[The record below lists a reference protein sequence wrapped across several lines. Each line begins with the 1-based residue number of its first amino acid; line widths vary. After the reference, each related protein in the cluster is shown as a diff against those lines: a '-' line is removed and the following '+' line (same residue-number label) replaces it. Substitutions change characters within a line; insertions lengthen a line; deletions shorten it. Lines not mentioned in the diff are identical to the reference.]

1 LYEIIV
7 LGAVQLIT
15 GFSTGKKVLYISFIT
30 AILIF
35 FSCSERST
43 PTGPANGSKPPE
55 KPSWVGATK
64 QDSAAVNEIIL
75 GTGGNLYAA
84 TAGNGILISRDNG
97 INWESFN
104 AGLSDSIIE
113 CLVIDS
119 SGIIWAGT
127 HTKGLFRYSGSEKSW
142 KSVSFFNQGVFSL
155 GTGPPGRLF
164 AATYHSIMHSDDGG
178 HTWVPQSSGNI
189 DGPVLDFLI
198 PGNDMVFAG
207 TLVNGII
214 RSNDSGENWS
224 QTVISQITIPSLLES
239 NKGELLA
246 GSLTQGGFI
255 SRDRGTSWEIM
266 DGGFGGGA
274 YQFIQNSSDYIYYC
288 QYQEGIYRST
298 DSGLTWN
305 LVNLDLADLTAT
317 SLCLDQQEHIVVGT
331 YDGRIFRSNFSSTIH
346 DL

>member
-1 LYEIIV
+1 
-7 LGAVQLIT
+7 LIT
-15 GFSTGKKVLYISFIT
+15 GFSTTKKKLCTLFIPTVL
-30 AILIF
+30 IL

-43 PTGPANGSKPPE
+43 PTGPVNGSKPPE
-55 KPSWVGATK
+55 KPSWIGAAK
-64 QDSAAVNEIIL
+64 QDSAAINALII
-75 GTGGNLYAA
+75 GTGGKLYAA

-113 CLVIDS
+113 CLAIDS

-127 HTKGLFRYSGSEKSW
+127 HTKGLFRYSDSEKLW
-142 KSVSFFNQGVFSL
+142 KSVSLYNQGVFSL
-155 GTGPPGRLF
+155 GTGLHGRLF
-164 AATYHSIMHSDDGG
+164 AATYHSIIHSDDEG
-178 HTWVPQSSGNI
+178 HTWISQSSVNI
-189 DGPVLDFLI
+189 DGQVLDFLFLESDTI
-198 PGNDMVFAG
+198 FAG

-214 RSNDSGENWS
+214 RSDDNGEYWN
-224 QTVISQITIPSLLES
+224 QTVISQITIPSLIEN

-255 SRDRGTSWEIM
+255 SRNGGTTWEIM

-274 YQFIQNSSDYIYYC
+274 YQFIQNSSDYIYCC

-298 DSGLTWN
+298 DSGFTWK
-305 LVNLDLADLTAT
+305 LVNLDLTDLTVT
-317 SLCLDQQEHIVVGT
+317 SLCLDQEEHIIVGT
-331 YDGRIFRSNFSSTIH
+331 YKGRIFRSNFSSTIH